1 MFVKK
6 YIKNNN
12 IIFKNVLD
20 FINEVISINYLLS
33 YFAYLF
39 SEPIGTHVLFEELGN
54 LDNFFLYY

>member
-1 MFVKK
+1 MFLK
-6 YIKNNN
+6 IK
-12 IIFKNVLD
+12 IIQFLKIFWILLIIYKL
-20 FINEVISINYLLS
+20 FINYLLS